1 MSAATQ
7 ARKVLIIVTS
17 HGEMGASGK
26 ATGVWLEE
34 LAVPYLALKRAGV
47 EPEVASVRGGRLPID
62 PTSVKPTGENPPE
75 IEEFLR
81 IAARE
86 GLLSASRP
94 LSEVDLDRFDA
105 VFFPGGHGT
114 MWDFPSD
121 PRVGQLVAAYLSENK
136 PVAAVC
142 HGPAALVGAR
152 FANGTPVVQGR
163 DISGFTN
170 SEERA
175 AGLTEVVPFALET
188 KLEELGARIKKGP
201 DFKPFAVRDGLLVTG
216 QNPASSARVVELL
229 IEVLQERGA

>member
-1 MSAATQ
+1 MSAAIK

-17 HGEMGASGK
+17 HAEMGASGK
-26 ATGVWLEE
+26 PTGVWLEE

-47 EPEVASVRGGRLPID
+47 EPEVVSVRGGRLPID
-62 PTSVKPTGENPPE
+62 PSSAKPSGENPAD
-75 IEEFLR
+75 IEEFLG
-81 IAARE
+81 IAGRE
-86 GLLSASRP
+86 GWLSASRP
-94 LSEVDLDRFDA
+94 LSEVELDRFDA

-114 MWDFPSD
+114 MWDFPND
-121 PRVGQLVAAYLSENK
+121 PRVGRVVTTFLNEKK

-163 DISGFTN
+163 DVSGFTN

-175 AGLTEVVPFALET
+175 AGLMEVVPFALESR
-188 KLEELGARIKKGP
+188 LEELGARVKKGP
-201 DFKPFAVRDGLLVTG
+201 DFKPFAVKDGLLITG

-229 IEVLQERGA
+229 IEALREQAA

>member
-1 MSAATQ
+1 MSAATK

-26 ATGVWLEE
+26 PTGVWLEE

-47 EPEVASVRGGRLPID
+47 EPEVVSVRGGRLPID
-62 PTSVKPTGENPPE
+62 PSSAKPGGENPPD
-75 IEEFLR
+75 IEEFLGV
-81 IAARE
+81 AARE
-86 GLLSASRP
+86 GWLSASRP
-94 LSEVDLDRFDA
+94 LSEVDLARFDA

-114 MWDFPSD
+114 MWDFPND
-121 PRVGQLVAAYLSENK
+121 PRVGGVVAAYLTEGK

-163 DISGFTN
+163 EVSGFTN

-175 AGLTEVVPFALET
+175 AGLMEVVPFALET
-188 KLEELGARIKKGP
+188 KLEEL
-201 DFKPFAVRDGLLVTG
+201 
-216 QNPASSARVVELL
+216 
-229 IEVLQERGA
+229 